1 MKILMKLISIVLGI
15 GPRLVRQSKSRGLQA
30 MKSNAQR
37 KEKRRSPRRE
47 SLMPAELFYP
57 NQNQHLVCMV
67 RDLSQDGALL
77 DVPMAKQMPF
87 VFWLRLDGETTL
99 RFCTVAW
106 RSDNHLGVEFTEQ
119 ILDRQRIERWG
130 EPAPVFS
137 KQHAL
142 D

>member
-1 MKILMKLISIVLGI
+1 MARS
-15 GPRLVRQSKSRGLQA
+15 
-30 MKSNAQR
+30 MKSNAKR
-37 KEKRRSPRRE
+37 KEKRRSPRRVA
-47 SLMPAELFYP
+47 LMPAELFYP
-57 NQNQHLVCMV
+57 NQNQYLVCMV

-130 EPAPVFS
+130 EPAVVLAKP
-137 KQHAL
+137 HTPA
-142 D
+142 